1 MTDKVPI
8 ILRVSERY
16 TGESEWRDEVKD
28 ESVQHD
34 FGDAVFRPPPL
45 PPPPLRGSGSHRLE
59 THSEVKPDVTL
70 IKVRMKMRNMGK
82 STLMNLAMAGSS
94 R

>member
-34 FGDAVFRPPPL
+34 FGDAVFR
-45 PPPPLRGSGSHRLE
+45 PPPLRGSGSHRLE